1 MTPQQEASCPR
12 GRRWASGLFRHGPKR
27 LRMHLSHGGN
37 RSNRGSRDVAQIN
50 LGRDL
55 AGGILL
61 RAIPRDVTG
70 LAALVAGLASSVKR
84 ATVGSSAVPGDVAEL
99 AAGVALHGLSLAV
112 TGKVVGA
119 TALVASSGTGAAS
132 ETTTAVATGE
142 AAAAHGGATAKSRAN
157 RVRAGASKVTRL
169 AAVVAAAAGA
179 STAQAE
185 SRAVSLDV
193 AQTLAVVALLSL
205 GGTGKRAA
213 VGLVARLLAVV
224 AKSLSRGADLSIVAN
239 IATLVASTS
248 RKRRHFESMCL
259 FGLERSLM
267 GKRKESFNKNIS
279 KRWIMD
285 G

>member
-1 MTPQQEASCPR
+1 
-12 GRRWASGLFRHGPKR
+12 
-27 LRMHLSHGGN
+27 MHLSHGGN

-55 AGGILL
+55 AGGVLL
-61 RAIPRDVTG
+61 RAVPRDVTG

-84 ATVGSSAVPGDVAEL
+84 ATVGSSAVSGDVAEL

-132 ETTTAVATGE
+132 ETTTAVTTGE
-142 AAAAHGGATAKSRAN
+142 AATAHGGTTAKSRTN
-157 RVRAGASKVTRL
+157 RVRAGALSIRCQYMELREMAIRAYSKVTGL

-205 GGTGKRAA
+205 SGTGKRAA
-213 VGLVARLLAVV
+213 IGLVA
-224 AKSLSRGADLSIVAN
+224 
-239 IATLVASTS
+239 
-248 RKRRHFESMCL
+248 
-259 FGLERSLM
+259 
-267 GKRKESFNKNIS
+267 
-279 KRWIMD
+279 
-285 G
+285 